1 MSMRKKISPR
11 ITVAIVG
18 TDPVIGRVLESLLQ
32 TAGYGTRFV
41 TYPVTSESCNM
52 VADAHVVLLLP
63 GLSNISREGCP
74 ISEVSTAAT
83 NIPILELIPE
93 PDEVPSFGHAR
104 CAGLAGWSNC
114 GGRSRLPYPGS
125 A

>member
-1 MSMRKKISPR
+1 MHQKISPQV
-11 ITVAIVG
+11 TVAIVG

-74 ISEVSTAAT
+74 ISEVSTAAAT

-93 PDEVPSFGHAR
+93 PDEVPS
-104 CAGLAGWSNC
+104 L
-114 GGRSRLPYPGS
+114 RSRPVRWPCRLEQLRREIEAALS
-125 A
+125 R